1 MPDIT
6 DAELITKLVQA
17 TDDGR
22 LTWGKSEVKD
32 QFAARYAGKWTLK
45 IDKNFSPDPDTD
57 EPYPLYWLALY
68 NAGGEEILKIQSS
81 DEQQLDRLFELAR
94 RRALKV
100 DEALSDLL
108 KEIETDGGQKS
119 DLTDEDIPF

>member
-6 DAELITKLVQA
+6 DAELITKLLQA

-22 LTWGKSEVKD
+22 ISWDKSDVSD
-32 QFAARYAGKWTLK
+32 QFAAKYAGKWTLR
-45 IDKNFSPDPDTD
+45 IDKSST
-57 EPYPLYWLALY
+57 EESPYPSYWLALS
-68 NAGGEEILKIQSS
+68 NSRGEVILTIHST
-81 DEQQLDRLFELAR
+81 DEERLDRLFELAR

-108 KEIETDGGQKS
+108 KEIEPDQDDHK
-119 DLTDEDIPF
+119 DEDIPF

>member
-6 DAELITKLVQA
+6 DAELIIKLLQA

-22 LTWGKSEVKD
+22 IVWEKGEMPE
-32 QFAARYAGKWTLK
+32 QFTAKYAGKWSLT
-45 IDKNFSPDPDTD
+45 IDKSADPDN
-57 EPYPLYWLALY
+57 PYFHYWLSLS
-68 NAGGEEILKIQSS
+68 NAGGEEILRVYSS
-81 DEQQLDRLFELAR
+81 DEEQLDRLFELAK

-108 KEIETDGGQKS
+108 KVIETHNGGQK
-119 DLTDEDIPF
+119 DEDIPF